1 MLLDG
6 YVKSKNNTPIAGA
19 KIEIKNNSLLLSTVQ
34 IVTRMDTINS
44 IFPGGSI
51 LF

>member
-19 KIEIKNNSLLLSTVQ
+19 KIEIKNNSLS
-34 IVTRMDTINS
+34 N
-44 IFPGGSI
+44 
-51 LF
+51 

>member
-19 KIEIKNNSLLLSTVQ
+19 KIEIKNNSFATIYWRYTDYIFFLSKVQ
-34 IVTRMDTINS
+34 EMV
-44 IFPGGSI
+44 
-51 LF
+51 L

>member
-19 KIEIKNNSLLLSTVQ
+19 KIEIKNNSFA
-34 IVTRMDTINS
+34 TIYCAESNEEGYYQFD
-44 IFPGGSI
+44 IPEGKYPF
-51 LF
+51 

>member
-19 KIEIKNNSLLLSTVQ
+19 KIETVLLLSTVQ
-34 IVTRMDTINS
+34 KVTKMDTINS
-44 IFPGGSI
+44 IFPRGSI